1 MKSRK
6 DKAARSPMTLSD
18 WMELLL
24 DSLCCMAMAVGAMLA
39 FDQLFRFHAEMWVM
53 AVHAAVIVTVLA
65 LGTRRKWILPAAIGA
80 CLVLGTL
87 GILISGHWGDMIT
100 YVQGFAGWWI
110 NKFQPTSPYYT
121 EANIMLVQWILH
133 ILITAFLFLCVRGIR
148 QVWAMI
154 VCTGILL
161 WIIIINGF
169 YVNNLV
175 ALLWIATG
183 MFPLMSRYASARMP
197 RVKGQSKQQRK
208 ESRKKWSKP
217 AWYVYATAVVLTAIC
232 TVVSMLLLPESTKD
246 AQIRPLAN
254 TAEDI
259 QSLLGVTNKM
269 NTGYQSYEL
278 TDLGLQTNKD
288 KLGGN
293 IQLND
298 STNILKVTTQTPT
311 LLKGRVYTTY
321 DGKSWTADR
330 ATYYRLGSSL
340 FQDQYYEA
348 FDLSKPESHTA
359 QALLRNMGANI
370 EMTVTVLRP
379 QTSLLFTAGR
389 LMSFKEAVPAQT
401 PVLFDTTSQVFVNS
415 YPVHSSY
422 RYTFTGQSFWRSDK
436 TLASTIDTLLK
447 EADKD
452 PDVLYNSEEFQSLYL
467 ALPEDLPEI
476 VNQTAQELTKGQI
489 RPYDMMVAMEKALR
503 KQYNYSLTPGETPDG
518 EDFVAYFLQT
528 KKGYCVH
535 FASAMTVMARSL
547 GIPARMVSGYGLEQ
561 DANQSDLWYAR
572 RRNAHTWT
580 ECYFEGLG
588 WVSFDPTAD
597 SPYAELN
604 QDNNGDQTTTT
615 ATTVSTRARFDE
627 TNAVETR
634 QSAVIKEDAVITPD
648 WVFQLAITSAIVL
661 VLIVLS
667 FLALRRLRASEIAYL
682 PETVQ
687 KRFAT
692 PGEQADYYYT
702 DIIRQ
707 LKLLH
712 YKPKERETM
721 KQFAA
726 RVELGAG
733 LQPDAMRQV
742 FDIMMRW
749 RYGEI
754 EPTVEEV
761 ALVEAA
767 HAHLEKRLYDEFNA
781 VHYFFRRRLML

>member
-1 MKSRK
+1 MSKFIVK
-6 DKAARSPMTLSD
+6 NIHGTFVL
-18 WMELLL
+18 
-24 DSLCCMAMAVGAMLA
+24 
-39 FDQLFRFHAEMWVM
+39 EMDD
-53 AVHAAVIVTVLA
+53 
-65 LGTRRKWILPAAIGA
+65 IL
-80 CLVLGTL
+80 
-87 GILISGHWGDMIT
+87 
-100 YVQGFAGWWI
+100 Y
-110 NKFQPTSPYYT
+110 
-121 EANIMLVQWILH
+121 
-133 ILITAFLFLCVRGIR
+133 
-148 QVWAMI
+148 
-154 VCTGILL
+154 
-161 WIIIINGF
+161 
-169 YVNNLV
+169 
-175 ALLWIATG
+175 
-183 MFPLMSRYASARMP
+183 
-197 RVKGQSKQQRK
+197 
-208 ESRKKWSKP
+208 
-217 AWYVYATAVVLTAIC
+217 
-232 TVVSMLLLPESTKD
+232 
-246 AQIRPLAN
+246 
-254 TAEDI
+254 
-259 QSLLGVTNKM
+259 
-269 NTGYQSYEL
+269 
-278 TDLGLQTNKD
+278 
-288 KLGGN
+288 
-293 IQLND
+293 
-298 STNILKVTTQTPT
+298 
-311 LLKGRVYTTY
+311 
-321 DGKSWTADR
+321 
-330 ATYYRLGSSL
+330 
-340 FQDQYYEA
+340 
-348 FDLSKPESHTA
+348 
-359 QALLRNMGANI
+359 
-370 EMTVTVLRP
+370 
-379 QTSLLFTAGR
+379 
-389 LMSFKEAVPAQT
+389 
-401 PVLFDTTSQVFVNS
+401 
-415 YPVHSSY
+415 
-422 RYTFTGQSFWRSDK
+422 
-436 TLASTIDTLLK
+436 
-447 EADKD
+447 
-452 PDVLYNSEEFQSLYL
+452 
-467 ALPEDLPEI
+467 
-476 VNQTAQELTKGQI
+476 
-489 RPYDMMVAMEKALR
+489 MEKALR

-588 WVSFDPTAD
+588 WVSFDPTAN

-615 ATTVSTRARFDE
+615 ATTASTRARFDE